1 MIAPRHFDVKRS
13 GDVTELRLAD
23 PSLFDVRHYE
33 ELQDDVV
40 GYVEHQRPGKLIVD
54 FSDVGYCST
63 AVIAAM
69 LIVKRNMESRGGRIK
84 LCEMSDEVREAF
96 RTLKLDGTI
105 FDILSTK
112 ADAAEAF

>member
-1 MIAPRHFDVKRS
+1 MIAPRHFDVKRA

-23 PSLFDVRHYE
+23 PSLFDIRHYE

-40 GYVEHQRPGKLIVD
+40 DYVEHQRPGKLIVD

-69 LIVKRNMESRGGRIK
+69 LMVRKHLESEGGQIK

-96 RTLKLDGTI
+96 QTLKLDGTI
-105 FDILSTK
+105 FEILATK
-112 ADAAEAF
+112 SDAAKAF